1 MRARARTPLTRSL
14 ARVVSGALIVAAGVA
29 HASASVT
36 PTSIKGNPSCSDLG
50 HTYGFKVDKG
60 GIAAAGI
67 WQQGTDG
74 TSGTLPPGASVTVTT
89 LDGLFFDWLVSD
101 FGTGGGMDAVI
112 VKGGRNANIY
122 VYDPP
127 TEATQ
132 DTDLSATI
140 NAGNQQPFGISHI
153 EFCWDF
159 NLQPAPSLTVTK
171 VATIISDPLGLAS
184 YHVPGTVV
192 RYTVTVTNSGGR
204 SPDNDSLDISD
215 VLPTEMALFVGAS
228 CSDAISFSAGSSGLS
243 FDCNTDLAFSND
255 PEATFPDGYDPY
267 GAPPDQWDATI
278 TAVLLTPHG
287 TMNSGGASFS
297 FTLVMRVE

>member
-1 MRARARTPLTRSL
+1 MRARARTPLARSL
-14 ARVVSGALIVAAGVA
+14 AIVVSVALIVAVGVA
-29 HASASVT
+29 HAAASVT

-60 GIAAAGI
+60 DIAAAGT
-67 WQQGTDG
+67 WQRGTDG

-140 NAGNQQPFGISHI
+140 NAGRQQPFGISHI

-171 VATIISDPLGLAS
+171 VATIISDPLGLSS

-192 RYTVTVTNSGGR
+192 RYTVTVTNNGDA
-204 SPDNDSLDISD
+204 SPDDNSLDVAD
-215 VLPTEMALFVGAS
+215 VLPPEMAMFVGAG
-228 CSDAISFSAGSSGLS
+228 CSDAISFRPGSSGLS
-243 FDCNTDLAFSND
+243 FDCSTDLMFYGEPAY
-255 PEATFPDGYDPY
+255 PGGYDPY
-267 GAPPDQWDATI
+267 HEPDQYDGNI
-278 TAVLLTPHG
+278 TGVRLTPSG
-287 TMNSGGASFS
+287 IMNTHGASFS
-297 FTLVMRVE
+297 FTLDMRVQ

>member
-14 ARVVSGALIVAAGVA
+14 ARVVSVALIVAVGVA

-60 GIAAAGI
+60 GIAAAGT

-74 TSGTLPPGASVTVTT
+74 TSGPLPPGASVTVTT

-140 NAGNQQPFGISHI
+140 NAGSQQPFGISHI

-171 VATIISDPLGLAS
+171 VATIISDPLGLSS

-192 RYTVTVTNSGGR
+192 RYTVTVTNNGDA
-204 SPDNDSLDISD
+204 SPDDNSLDVAD
-215 VLPTEMALFVGAS
+215 VLPPEMAMFVGAG
-228 CSDAISFSAGSSGLS
+228 CSDAIKFSSNSSGLS
-243 FDCNTDLAFSND
+243 FDCSTDLMFYGD
-255 PEATFPDGYDPY
+255 PAYPGGYDPY
-267 GAPPDQWDATI
+267 HGPDQYDGNI
-278 TAVLLTPHG
+278 TGVRLTPSG
-287 TMNSGGASFS
+287 IMNTHGASFS
-297 FTLVMRVE
+297 FTLHMRVQ

>member
-14 ARVVSGALIVAAGVA
+14 ARVVSVALIVAVGVA

-36 PTSIKGNPSCSDLG
+36 PTAIKGNPSCSDLG

-60 GIAAAGI
+60 DIAAAGT

-140 NAGNQQPFGISHI
+140 NAGSQQPFGISHI

-171 VATIISDPLGLAS
+171 VATIISDPLGLSS

-192 RYTVTVTNSGGR
+192 RYTVTVTNNGDA
-204 SPDNDSLDISD
+204 SPDDNSLDVAD
-215 VLPTEMALFVGAS
+215 VLPPEMAMFVGAG
-228 CSDAISFSAGSSGLS
+228 CSDAIKFSSNSSGLS
-243 FDCNTDLAFSND
+243 FDCSTDLMFYGEPAY
-255 PEATFPDGYDPY
+255 PGGYDPY
-267 GAPPDQWDATI
+267 HGPDQYDENI
-278 TAVLLTPHG
+278 TGLRLTPQG
-287 TMNSGGASFS
+287 IMNTGGASFS